1 MIKFFDKLEDHIR
14 EHLSIYP
21 ITYSIIG
28 GVGVVLFWRG
38 VWETADILMKI
49 NPVFGWFF
57 YAPIQVIIST
67 LILLLTGLMV
77 STFIGD
83 RIILSGLR
91 HEKKM
96 EEKTEEIVKEEAI
109 TLINIRN
116 EIRTLKEEIKK
127 LSDAKMNGKPTN
139 THSDL

>member
-1 MIKFFDKLEDHIR
+1 MIKFFDKLEDSVR
-14 EHLSIYP
+14 QNLSRFP

-28 GVGVVLFWRG
+28 GVMVVLFWRAI
-38 VWETADILMKI
+38 WETADILMNV
-49 NPVFGWFF
+49 NPALNLFF
-57 YAPIQVIIST
+57 YAPTQIIFST
-67 LILLLTGLMV
+67 IALLITGLMV

-109 TLINIRN
+109 TLAHIRN
-116 EIRTLKEEIKK
+116 EIRELREDIKK
-127 LSDAKMNGKPTN
+127 LKRE
-139 THSDL
+139 

>member
-1 MIKFFDKLEDHIR
+1 MLSMIKFFDKLEDSVR
-14 EHLSIYP
+14 EHLSRYP

-28 GVGVVLFWRG
+28 GMGVVLFWRG
-38 VWETADILMKI
+38 VWETADILMGI
-49 NPVFGWFF
+49 NPAFELFF
-57 YAPIQVIIST
+57 YAPVQVVIST
-67 LILLLTGLMV
+67 LVLLITGLMV

-116 EIRTLKEEIKK
+116 EIRELREEVRK
-127 LSDAKMNGKPTN
+127 LSQD
-139 THSDL
+139 

>member
-1 MIKFFDKLEDHIR
+1 MIKFFDKLEDAIR
-14 EHLSIYP
+14 EHLSRYP

-38 VWETADILMKI
+38 VWETADILMRI
-49 NPVFGWFF
+49 HPALSWFF

-67 LILLLTGLMV
+67 LVLLLTGLMV

-83 RIILSGLR
+83 RIILSGLH

-96 EEKTEEIVKEEAI
+96 EEKTEEIIKEEAI
-109 TLINIRN
+109 TLAHIRN
-116 EIRTLKEEIKK
+116 EIRELKEEIKK
-127 LSDAKMNGKPTN
+127 LAGN
-139 THSDL
+139 